1 MARLPEDRLPVEYEA
16 GSTLETLV
24 HQFSDPYAFLR
35 ELIQNSLDAGSGRVD
50 VHTEFRP
57 ARQDGEPG
65 TAIFTVED
73 SGEGMDREI
82 IDSQLTRLF
91 SSSKEGDL
99 TKIGKFGIGF
109 VSVFALEPAC
119 VVVDTG
125 RDGQSWRILFHPDHS
140 FERIVLDSPTE
151 GTRVQVYKPTSPE
164 AFEEMRAR
172 GLEAVTRWCKH
183 CDTEICYDGVRIN
196 QPFVLPGPRVVRHE
210 VPGTEILVAPSL
222 DEKPFFGFYNRGLT
236 LMEGHQEFIPGIRFK
251 LKSRYLEHT
260 LTRDQVLQDE
270 NYAKAMDLLRQAVE
284 GPLSQALFSE
294 VRPDAP
300 DDLWGALAHRLEGIP
315 RARADQPL
323 FPTLHGP
330 ALSLA
335 ELRRLDQGLSELPYD
350 EAPSPASQELS
361 RAGTPV
367 LAWGGAE
374 KAPGLGLLLGEVL
387 KRARPVHVRSTW
399 AHPLLSRHLPDPWP
413 ELLPALH
420 GLLAGLG
427 CPSPAVV
434 GAGLAGQGP
443 RIEKELYIV
452 QELPGELYRLD
463 QRRRRGELLKAT
475 GTILVNLDHPLVRSH
490 QDLPSRCPQLAVY
503 LLAKALMLA
512 EKPDPRMD
520 ALLLEAAF
528 G

>member
-1 MARLPEDRLPVEYEA
+1 MDRLPLEHEA
-16 GSTLETLV
+16 GNTLETLV

-50 VHTEFRP
+50 VRTEFRP

-65 TAIFTVED
+65 TALFTVED
-73 SGEGMDREI
+73 SGEGMDREL
-82 IDSQLTRLF
+82 IDTQLTRLF

-140 FERIVLDSPTE
+140 FERILLDTPMD
-151 GTRVQVYKPTSPE
+151 GTRVQVVKPTSPE
-164 AFEEMRAR
+164 GFQEMRTR

-196 QPFVLPGPRVVRHE
+196 QPFDLPAPRVVRHD
-210 VPGTEILVAPSL
+210 VPGTEILVAPSA

-236 LMEGHQEFIPGIRFK
+236 LMEGNQEFLPGIQFK

-260 LTRDQVLQDE
+260 LTRDRVLQDE
-270 NYAKAMDLLRQAVE
+270 NYAKAMDLLRQAVD
-284 GPLSQALFSE
+284 GPLRRALFDE
-294 VRPDAP
+294 AGPDAP
-300 DDLWGALAHRLEGIP
+300 DDLLGGLAHRLEGAP
-315 RARADQPL
+315 KAWLDKPL
-323 FPTLHGP
+323 LPTLHGP
-330 ALSLA
+330 PLSLA
-335 ELRRLDQGLSELPYD
+335 ELQRLDHRLRELPYD
-350 EAPSPASQELS
+350 DAPTPASQELS

-367 LAWGGAE
+367 LAWQGPE
-374 KAPGLGLLLGEVL
+374 KAPGLGTLLAEALG
-387 KRARPVHVRSTW
+387 RAEPVHVRSTW
-399 AHPLLSRHLPDPWP
+399 ACPLLSRHLPEPWP

-420 GLLAGLG
+420 ALLARLG

-434 GAGLAGQGP
+434 GASLAGQGP

-452 QELPGELYRLD
+452 QDLPGELYRLGRRQ
-463 QRRRRGELLKAT
+463 QRRELLKTT
-475 GTILVNLDHPLVRSH
+475 GTILINLDNPLVRAHADLWGRCSH
-490 QDLPSRCPQLAVY
+490 LAAY
-503 LLAKALMLA
+503 LLAKACMLA
-512 EKPDPRMD
+512 ERPDPRTD
-520 ALLLEAAF
+520 AMLLEAAF